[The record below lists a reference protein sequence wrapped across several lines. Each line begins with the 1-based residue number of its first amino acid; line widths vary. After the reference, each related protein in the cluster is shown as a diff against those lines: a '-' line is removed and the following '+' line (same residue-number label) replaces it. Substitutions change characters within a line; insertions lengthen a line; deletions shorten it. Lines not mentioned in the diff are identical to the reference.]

1 MIIDHDGIADNI
13 KSSSLYRMLE
23 AYPAGTMLKDISGHF
38 WVRRARAA
46 IRGIDL
52 LQ

>member
-13 KSSSLYRMLE
+13 KSSSLCRMLV
-23 AYPAGTMLKDISGHF
+23 LKDISGHF
-38 WVRRARAA
+38 WVRRARA
-46 IRGIDL
+46 GIDL